1 MLASIMQASA
11 ARHTTLPGPAHP
23 RFPTPLPS
31 RHRPSC
37 ARQVVLLGRGGLL
50 CRAVLLQLRDDVWR
64 QVGAQ
69 AERFGYSKLRCP
81 EEESGLASSSQQF
94 SASILSK
101 GVGIGASRERA

>member
-1 MLASIMQASA
+1 M
-11 ARHTTLPGPAHP
+11 
-23 RFPTPLPS
+23 
-31 RHRPSC
+31 
-37 ARQVVLLGRGGLL
+37 
-50 CRAVLLQLRDDVWR
+50 W

-69 AERFGYSKLRCP
+69 AERFGDSKLRCP